1 MSFGSIEL
9 RRCNTKTQRHEDTKM
24 EDELSHQIIGASIE
38 VHRTLGGP
46 GLLESIYEAALCH
59 ELTLRG
65 LRIERQK
72 PVQVVYKGVVIRDP
86 LFIDILVEDKVLVEI
101 KATEK
106 HHPIYETQ
114 VLTYLR
120 LTGLKLGL
128 LVNFGSPFVKDGISR
143 IINGVL

>member
-1 MSFGSIEL
+1 MNLEK
-9 RRCNTKTQRHEDTKM
+9 CNTETLRLKGTKI

-38 VHRTLGGP
+38 VHKTLGGP

-65 LRIERQK
+65 LCIQRQR
-72 PVQVVYKGVVIRDP
+72 PVPVIYKGVIIKEP
-86 LFIDILVEDKVLVEI
+86 LYIDVLVENKVLVEI
-101 KATEK
+101 KATDK
-106 HHPIYETQ
+106 NHSIYEIQ

-120 LTGLKLGL
+120 LTGIKLGL
-128 LVNFGSPFVKDGISR
+128 LINFGFPLVRDGVSR